1 MMHRRALLAASFS
14 LPFFAIGGKARA
26 AEFSYKYASNLPAT
40 HPLNIHATAAAER
53 IKAAS
58 GGRLEIAVFPNNQ
71 LGSDTDALSQLRS
84 GALEF
89 FTLSGPILAT
99 LVPAASLNGI
109 GFAFK
114 NYDEVWAAMDGPVGA
129 YIRGEIEKRGL
140 HVYEKIW
147 DNGYRQITS
156 ASRPIQTP
164 ADLHGFKIRVPVSP
178 LWTSLFRAFGA
189 APASINFSEVY
200 SALQTHIVDGQE
212 NPLAIIE
219 TAKLYEVQKNLCF
232 TNHMWDGYWMLANPD
247 ALARLPPD
255 LQDLVAHEFNQGAM
269 AERADVAKMNAE
281 LGATLHG
288 QGMAVFETDPTAFR
302 AALQSA
308 GFYAEWQKRLGP
320 QAWGALTSVVG
331 PLA

>member
-1 MMHRRALLAASFS
+1 MHRRALLAAS
-14 LPFFAIGGKARA
+14 LTVPLFAIGGKARA
-26 AEFSYKYASNLPAT
+26 AEFSYKYASNLPAS
-40 HPLNIHATAAAER
+40 HPLNVHAAMAAAR
-53 IKAAS
+53 IKAES
-58 GGRLEIAVFPNNQ
+58 QGRLDIAVFPNNQ

-99 LVPAASLNGI
+99 LVPAASLNGV

-129 YIRGEIEKRGL
+129 YVRGEISKRGL
-140 HVYEKIW
+140 YVYDKIW
-147 DNGYRQITS
+147 DNGYRQITT
-156 ASRPIQTP
+156 AARPIQTP

-178 LWTSLFRAFGA
+178 LWTSLFKAFGA

-200 SALQTHIVDGQE
+200 SALETHIVDGQE

-247 ALARLPPD
+247 ALARLPSD
-255 LQDLVAHEFNQGAM
+255 LQELVRHEFNAAAM
-269 AERADVAKMNAE
+269 AERENVKKMNE
-281 LGATLHG
+281 TLGETLKG
-288 QGMAVFETDPTAFR
+288 QGMALFETDPAAFR

-308 GFYAEWQKRLGP
+308 GFYAEWRKRLGEP
-320 QAWGALTSVVG
+320 AWTALTSVVG

>member
-1 MMHRRALLAASFS
+1 MNRRALLAAS
-14 LPFFAIGGKARA
+14 LTVPFFAIGGKARA

-40 HPLNIHATAAAER
+40 HPLNIHAAAAAER
-53 IKAAS
+53 IRVAS
-58 GGRLEIAVFPNNQ
+58 QGRLEITVFPNNQ

-99 LVPAASLNGI
+99 LVPAAALNGV
-109 GFAFK
+109 GFAFR

-140 HVYEKIW
+140 HVFEKIW
-147 DNGYRQITS
+147 DNGYRQITT
-156 ASRPIQTP
+156 ATRPIQTP

-178 LWTSLFRAFGA
+178 LWTSLFKAFGA

-232 TNHMWDGYWMLANPD
+232 TNHMWDGYWMLANPE
-247 ALARLPPD
+247 ALAQLPPA
-255 LQDLVAHEFNQGAM
+255 LQDLVTHEFNQGAM
-269 AERADVAKMNAE
+269 AERVDVKTMNE
-281 LGATLHG
+281 NLGETLKG
-288 QGMAVFETDPTAFR
+288 QGMAVFETDPVAFR

-308 GFYAEWQKRLGP
+308 GFYAEWRQRLGA
-320 QAWGALTSVVG
+320 QAWAALTSVVG